1 MWRDDPLGAGWAPR
15 LAANQE
21 VVYKALLAME
31 ALLWEAR
38 LQVTRAPF
46 FDSKRA
52 QIYDVA
58 DALREGGHDYSQVSM
73 CVEMLAP
80 LVTALHA
87 RIGDDLDGAC
97 RCTQTFNYPYTWN
110 ASQITGRKLT

>member
-58 DALREGGHDYSQVSM
+58 DALREGGHDYSQVRM

-87 RIGDDLDGAC
+87 RLGDDLDGAC
-97 RCTQTFNYPYTWN
+97 RCTQQLKLPCTWK
-110 ASQITGRKLT
+110 ASQSTGRKLT